1 MIINGVYINSQLN
14 LQMKQNAR
22 NRFCDLVHAIKQ
34 RNPERCLIMILDS
47 TSAKILSSMMK
58 LKDLIDMGVSTIEKL
73 ELQRKP
79 YPKHDAFYFITP
91 SDDSVNRLINDFKE
105 QQMYRKINVI
115 FSYNLPQRLLE
126 QICKSNLANQFNH
139 HLYFLEENAFHFQI
153 PQIHFDDLVQVVQL
167 FLSSLP
173 SMRPFQ
179 CVKLSTIN
187 TNQFAQ
193 LFTNYL
199 PRLLENWERTNQ
211 IVKDD
216 GGGELHFLILDR
228 TFDLL
233 TPLLHDFH
241 YESLVVDLLPQTFSP
256 FECEDSVY
264 QKYRYKHIAYALE
277 GIPQEFQ
284 KMVNTNPSALIH
296 KGDFKELDTQKM
308 QEIMNSMPNYNSQ
321 LKDFTFHMNQIDQ
334 IWKQFETKGL
344 KDLGELEQALATGTT
359 KQGNQTKSDQLYQ
372 EVLFMLQSKIIQDTD
387 KIRLV
392 LIILLTVQ
400 MPEYER
406 KQILEKITDLK
417 PFYGLQKLG
426 FDFDKMKSNRI
437 TKNINKESRLL
448 AKQKLS
454 QMTLELQRHTPEIE
468 KLLND
473 LLNENKFNTVTLY
486 GQNSSQKYANA
497 QQSLRSKKEEQ
508 VEQISVCIFILGGI
522 SHSEVCAIR
531 NYYSNKLKQVF
542 IGSTQILS
550 PSQYLD
556 QLRSLSQL

>member
-1 MIINGVYINSQLN
+1 
-14 LQMKQNAR
+14 MKQNAK

-34 RNPERCLIMILDS
+34 RNPERCLIMILDQI
-47 TSAKILSSMMK
+47 SAKILSSIMK

-73 ELQRKP
+73 ELQRKQ

-91 SDDSVNRLINDFKE
+91 SDDSVNRLIGDFKD

-126 QICKSNLANQFNH
+126 QICKSNLANRIIQIKEFNH
-139 HLYFLEENAFHFQI
+139 HLYFLDDNAFHFQI
-153 PQIHFDDLVQVVQL
+153 PQIYFDDLMQIAQL

-179 CVKLSTIN
+179 CVKLSTIK

-199 PRLLENWERTNQ
+199 PRLLDNWERTNQ
-211 IVKDD
+211 MIKDD
-216 GGGELHFLILDR
+216 GGELHFLILDR
-228 TFDLL
+228 NFDLL

-256 FECEDSVY
+256 FECEDIVY

-308 QEIMNSMPNYNSQ
+308 QEIISSMPNYNSQ

-372 EVLFMLQSKIIQDTD
+372 EVLFMLQSKIIQDND

-392 LIILLTVQ
+392 LIILLTVS

-406 KQILEKITDLK
+406 KQILDKITDLK

-473 LLNENKFNTVTLY
+473 LLNDDNKFNTVTLY
-486 GQNSSQKYANA
+486 GQNSSQKQTNA
-497 QQSLRSKKEEQ
+497 QQSLRSKKEEK

-542 IGSTQILS
+542 IGSTQIIS
-550 PSQYLD
+550 PLQYLD
-556 QLRSLSQL
+556 QLRNLSQL

>member
-1 MIINGVYINSQLN
+1 
-14 LQMKQNAR
+14 MKQNAK

-47 TSAKILSSMMK
+47 ITAKILSSIMK

-73 ELQRKP
+73 ELQRKA
-79 YPKHDAFYFITP
+79 YPKNDAFYFITP
-91 SDDSVNRLINDFKE
+91 SDDSVNRLLGDFKE

-126 QICKSNLANQFNH
+126 QICKSNLANRIIQIKEFNH
-139 HLYFLEENAFHFQI
+139 HLYFLDDNCFHFEIQ
-153 PQIHFDDLVQVVQL
+153 QIHFDDMIQVVQL

-179 CVKLSTIN
+179 CVKLSTLKN
-187 TNQFAQ
+187 NQFAQ
-193 LFTNYL
+193 LFANYL
-199 PRLLENWERTNQ
+199 PRVLDNWERTNQ
-211 IVKDD
+211 MIKDD
-216 GGGELHFLILDR
+216 GGELHFLILDR

-241 YESLVVDLLPQTFSP
+241 YESLIVDLLPQSFSP
-256 FECEDSVY
+256 FECEDYVY
-264 QKYRYKHIAYALE
+264 QKYRYKHIAHALE

-308 QEIMNSMPNYNSQ
+308 QEIISTMPNYNSQ
-321 LKDFTFHMNQIDQ
+321 LKDFTFHMNLIDQ

-372 EVLFMLQSKIIQDTD
+372 EVLYMLQSKIIQDND
-387 KIRLV
+387 KVRLV

-400 MPEYER
+400 MPENER
-406 KQILEKITDLK
+406 KQILDKIIDMK

-426 FDFDKMKSNRI
+426 FDFDKMISNRI
-437 TKNINKESRLL
+437 TKKINKASRLL

-454 QMTLELQRHTPEIE
+454 QMTLELQRYTPEIE
-468 KLLND
+468 ILLSD
-473 LLNENKFNTVTLY
+473 LLDDNKFNTVTLY
-486 GQNSSQKYANA
+486 GSNSIPKNNII

-508 VEQISVCIFILGGI
+508 VEQISVCVFVLGGI

-531 NYYSNKLKQVF
+531 NFYSNKLKQVF

-556 QLRSLSQL
+556 QLRNLSQL